1 MTTPKAFAQ
10 AAKASLA
17 ATLPGRVVKRGLVDP
32 AHEGDDVLRQGLVT
46 LITTERGDW
55 TEYTG
60 REGENGTLD
69 FALVAYLR
77 LDDDASPEQLQD
89 AELDLEEELLAWF
102 RLKKTA
108 PLDAVYPGRSTYSG
122 GLELPVGWVM
132 VRAQA
137 LYI

>member
-17 ATLPGRVVKRGLVDP
+17 AALPGRVVRRGLVDP
-32 AHEGDDVLRQGLVT
+32 ALEGDDVLRQGLVS
-46 LITTERGDW
+46 LVTTERGDW
-55 TEYTG
+55 SDFTG

-69 FALVAYLR
+69 FAIVAYLR
-77 LDDDASPEQLQD
+77 LDDDATPEQLED

-102 RLKKTA
+102 RQKKLP
-108 PLDAVYPGRSTYSG
+108 PLDAVYPGRSTYSS
-122 GLELPVGWVM
+122 GLERPVGWVM
-132 VRAQA
+132 LRAQS